1 MRYIIR
7 EEITRALLDVGLKRG
22 QTVYIQADLRMPGML
37 REARTKEA
45 FCGIYLQCVQDIIGP
60 TGTVV
65 VPTYTTQVARFD
77 IDFVWETTP
86 SLMGIFSEHVRTHPE
101 SLRSLHPLNSVAALG
116 ERGRLI
122 CAANGTNDYGFD
134 SPFQRMLQSQ
144 AKILAIGLES
154 GYAVGI
160 AHHLEAACCLPYVY
174 NKLLKWAPIV
184 DGVRDTRLYTATVRH
199 LGLEVRYDLS
209 RWVRHMRSLG
219 QVKSAPLGQAFAHL
233 ADYGQT
239 FLEGAAMLRD
249 DPFYFLAKPPKFTYG
264 VVPFDGPTCGRDGL
278 SQEDQVQQL
287 EQMNW
292 SGFYLVDKGFAG
304 GD

>member
-1 MRYIIR
+1 MRCITR
-7 EEITRALLDVGLKRG
+7 EEITRAMRDAGLDRG

-37 REARTKEA
+37 REARTKDA
-45 FCGIYLQCVQDIIGP
+45 FCAAYLDCIRDILGP
-60 TGTVV
+60 EGTVV

-116 ERGRLI
+116 AHSRLI
-122 CAANGTNDYGFD
+122 CADNGTNDYGFD
-134 SPFQRMLQSQ
+134 SPFHRMLQSR
-144 AKILAIGLES
+144 AKILTIGLES

-174 NKLLKWAPIV
+174 NKLLKWAPVVKGI
-184 DGVRDTRLYTATVRH
+184 RDRRLYTATVRH
-199 LGLEVRYDLS
+199 LELEVRYDLT
-209 RWVRHMRSLG
+209 RWVRHMRALG
-219 QVKSAPLGQAFAHL
+219 QVQSAPLGQAFVHM
-233 ADYGQT
+233 ADYEQT

-249 DPFYFLAKPPKFTYG
+249 DPFYFLAQPPQFSYG

-278 SQEDQVQQL
+278 SQEDQAKQL
-287 EQMNW
+287 EHMNW
-292 SGFYLVDKGFAG
+292 SGFYLADKGYAG